1 MQFRDTEVGAAMQDQ
16 VQLERA
22 QRLRRIHALSQ
33 VMKWFAT
40 VVIILF
46 AVIAGIV
53 AAAMFVP
60 LAMEFVFTEALDIGD
75 VSREIAD
82 IPVVQRIALAL
93 LIFLAFIILIIATWQ
108 IREVFSHF
116 QRREFFAAQTLSRVI
131 SLGRWLVILG
141 LYDFLSDPIG
151 SLLLTIDLPSG
162 QKEVEVSID
171 GGEIYFI
178 IFGCMMILFG
188 WIMREAA
195 SIEEENRQ
203 FI

>member
-40 VVIILF
+40 VVIVLF

-151 SLLLTIDLPSG
+151 SLLLTIDLPAG

>member
-1 MQFRDTEVGAAMQDQ
+1 MQEQ

-151 SLLLTIDLPSG
+151 SLLLTIDLPAG